1 MHTISNPTMA
11 LELAR
16 FRSEEIRRAVRG
28 TVGRDERPRPRRS
41 WSRSG

>member
-1 MHTISNPTMA
+1 MHTVSNPTMV

-16 FRSEEIRRAVRG
+16 LRSEEIRRDVRG
-28 TVGRDERPRPRRS
+28 TVRYERPRPRRR

>member
-16 FRSEEIRRAVRG
+16 LRSEEIRRDVRG
-28 TVGRDERPRPRRS
+28 TLRHDLRPRPRRG